1 MATGKFVT
9 AINCID
15 GRAHYPV
22 KSWLQ
27 ASFDAEFV
35 DRITEPG
42 VDKLLADGAA
52 DVIEG
57 IKQQVLISVN
67 AHDSKTVAVVGH
79 HDRPG
84 RSIASGVVIGQ
95 DDLTCCAHPHH
106 AVAQRLAAGGVVVQ
120 RVRLPRRQLVG
131 PACADLGVREA
142 LQGQC
147 DNLYQY

>member
-67 AHDSKTVAVVGH
+67 AHDSKTVVVVGH
-79 HDRPG
+79 HDCAANPVSEAQHRQDIGAAVATVQAWGLP
-84 RSIASGVVIGQ
+84 VQVIGLWVNSEWQ
-95 DDLTCCAHPHH
+95 
-106 AVAQRLAAGGVVVQ
+106 VEVVCPIEDQ
-120 RVRLPRRQLVG
+120 
-131 PACADLGVREA
+131 
-142 LQGQC
+142 
-147 DNLYQY
+147 